1 MLLMNTKTKK
11 CLECGKPEKQRGLC
25 ALCYSRFNNAKKSL
39 PLDRRDAFED
49 ALMATGKL
57 LPKAVRKS
65 KETRDLYAE
74 LADRLQH
81 ASPEE
86 MPQILAEFQ
95 KREEKS
101 QKQSVQQEADE
112 VVAKAK
118 EAARKKGITPK
129 DKT

>member
-39 PLDRRDAFED
+39 PFDKREAFED

-65 KETRDLYAE
+65 KETRDVYAE
-74 LADRLQH
+74 LADRLQI
-81 ASPEE
+81 AKPDE
-86 MPQILAEFQ
+86 MPEILEQF
-95 KREEKS
+95 KTNCEES
-101 QKQSVQQEADE
+101 QKLSVQQEADE
-112 VVAKAK
+112 VVAKVK
-118 EAARKKGITPK
+118 RAASKKGITPK
-129 DKT
+129 DKS

>member
-1 MLLMNTKTKK
+1 MLAMNTKTKK

-39 PLDRRDAFED
+39 PLDRREAFED

-65 KETRDLYAE
+65 KESRDLYAE
-74 LADRLQH
+74 LADKLQH
-81 ASPEE
+81 ANPDQMPE
-86 MPQILAEFQ
+86 ILEEFRTTCEQ
-95 KREEKS
+95 S

-112 VVAKAK
+112 VVAKVK
-118 EAARKKGITPK
+118 QAARKKGITPN
-129 DKT
+129 DKS